1 MEKKTSK
8 KKNTKKSTSKNTEQA
23 KELVGSAIKVYEEK
37 TSKQSLPQSRYYA
50 WTAYLIFFLPFIIN
64 PKDEFV
70 DYHTNNAIKL
80 LMLDIIS
87 FIMIALGLAI
97 KSVSSLF
104 LTIASVTFIVGAI
117 ILLCATT
124 VTKIY
129 MIYQSVQGK
138 YTELP
143 IFKNMKF

>member
-23 KELVGSAIKVYEEK
+23 KELVGNTINVYEEK
-37 TSKQSLPQSRYYA
+37 NSKQSLPQSRYYA
-50 WTAYLIFFLPFIIN
+50 WTAYIIFFLPFIIN

-87 FIMIALGLAI
+87 FIMIALGLAV
-97 KSVSSLF
+97 KSITNLF
-104 LTIASVTFIVGAI
+104 LTMVSLTFIVGAI

-124 VTKIY
+124 ITKIY
-129 MIYQSVQGK
+129 MIYQSIKGQ

-143 IFKNMKF
+143 IFKNIKL